1 MRDRH
6 YRMSSSRHRDGLSK
20 LIYAP
25 HVKELNAYVDTLQ
38 ARKPVEFVPYVS
50 PEFGGSAARMLLLTL
65 SPGEQTRP
73 ESPGGSG
80 FLYLENTDP
89 AASRI
94 AEALDLTGVKPTD
107 CIGWNVYP
115 WYMSRLGNMPLSEQ
129 DPFLRQGVDVLIQV
143 IARLPE
149 LRAVFVFGRGPE
161 RAWWN
166 HFGKEYPRT
175 RRSVGYF
182 YHRSTGPQGYQ
193 GTRAQQ
199 EEWRREL
206 IEEMANAKQVI
217 GGPSRI

>member
-6 YRMSSSRHRDGLSK
+6 YLMRSSRHRAGLRE

-25 HVKELNAYVDTLQ
+25 HIKELNVYVDFLR
-38 ARKPVEFVPYVS
+38 ASRPGEFVPYVS

-73 ESPGGSG
+73 DSPGGSG
-80 FLYLENTDP
+80 FLSLENTDP

-94 AEALDLTGVKPTD
+94 AEALDRSGIEPSD

-115 WYMSRLGNMPLSEQ
+115 WYVRGLGSMSLSEQ
-129 DPFLRQGVDVLIQV
+129 DPLLRDGVDVLIQV
-143 IARLPE
+143 ISRLPE

-161 RAWWN
+161 RAWD
-166 HFGKEYPRT
+166 HFGKQYPRT

-199 EEWRREL
+199 EEWRGDL
-206 IEEMANAKQVI
+206 VAEMMCARDAI
-217 GGPSRI
+217 GGPPRM